1 MNNLII
7 KRSQIVEAQINGS
20 PAIGKKY
27 NFLEI
32 PNISRNNIILYGIEA
47 FTANQLSKTP
57 NNNVVIPVADQTGVV
72 VTLRDN
78 SKREFVYQI
87 PYFTLIRANNGGF
100 IVMVKPRIIN
110 LTDCYIQIVQVGTIT
125 TQMVAAFNLYYS
137 IVGED

>member
-7 KRSQIVEAQINGS
+7 KRSQICEAQINGT
-20 PAIGKKY
+20 PAVGKKY

-47 FTANQLSKTP
+47 FTAAQLAKTP
-57 NNNVVIPVADQTGVV
+57 NNNVVIPSADQVGVV

-87 PYFTLIRANNGGF
+87 PYYDLIRANNGGF

-110 LTDCYIQIVQVGTIT
+110 LTDCYIQIVQVGGIT
-125 TQMVAAFNLYYS
+125 ASMVAAFNLYYS